1 MVTGASTP
9 SSPMVGVL
17 KDGTRLQIHWFRSP
31 KEKIAA
37 WIGFEAR
44 IPLHDLVLLS
54 VSLPHE

>member
-1 MVTGASTP
+1 MVTEASTP
-9 SSPMVGVL
+9 SSPMVGAL

-31 KEKIAA
+31 KEKLAA

-44 IPLHDLVLLS
+44 IPLHDLVRVL